1 MFGPGDSARWFAG
14 WKAIGT
20 LSLGH
25 LSAEGKGEVGEG
37 GSPVAMFA
45 GGFCSDG
52 LGMVAQALSIADADR
67 ESRGLQVQARPD
79 LHCFALAQLA
89 RPLRFKARCHGQ
101 GCVMSIGEGGGRC
114 RSR

>member
-1 MFGPGDSARWFAG
+1 MVRGLESYRYVEFGTPER
-14 WKAIGT
+14 
-20 LSLGH
+20 
-25 LSAEGKGEVGEG
+25 EGKGEVGEG

-79 LHCFALAQLA
+79 LHCLRSPSWPA
-89 RPLRFKARCHGQ
+89 RSGSRHAA
-101 GCVMSIGEGGGRC
+101 MGRGA
-114 RSR
+114 